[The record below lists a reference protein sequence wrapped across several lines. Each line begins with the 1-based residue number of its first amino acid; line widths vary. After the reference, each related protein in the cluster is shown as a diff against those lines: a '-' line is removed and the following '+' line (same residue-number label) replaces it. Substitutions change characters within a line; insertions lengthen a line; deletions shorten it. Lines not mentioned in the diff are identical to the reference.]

1 VIEHAL
7 FWIAGLAVIAGA
19 LGAAT
24 VRNLFHAGLL
34 LGLCLAGVAAMY
46 LFLEAPY
53 LACVQVIVYIGG
65 VLVLVLFATLFSA
78 DILGTATRTPIGL
91 RLASLLGAGLVV
103 LVSAR
108 LATTALAT
116 APDLATAR
124 KTAVAAP
131 DAIAAPGGSVA
142 DLLLG
147 PWLVP
152 FLLAGVL
159 LTLALVGSV
168 ATVRRYRRPAPAR
181 AT

>member
-1 VIEHAL
+1 MIEHAL
-7 FWIAGLAVIAGA
+7 FWIAGFAVIAGA

-34 LGLCLAGVAAMY
+34 LGLCLAGVAALY

-78 DILGTATRTPIGL
+78 DILGTAARTPLGL
-91 RLASLLGAGLVV
+91 RVASLVGAGLVV
-103 LVSAR
+103 LVSVR
-108 LATTALAT
+108 LSMTALAIG
-116 APDLATAR
+116 PDLATKR
-124 KTAVAAP
+124 TTPTP
-131 DAIAAPGGSVA
+131 DAIAAPGASVA

-181 AT
+181 AG

>member
-1 VIEHAL
+1 MIEQAL
-7 FWIAGLAVIAGA
+7 FWIAGFAVIAGA

-34 LGLCLAGVAAMY
+34 LGLCLAGVAALY

-78 DILGTATRTPIGL
+78 DILGTATRAPLGM
-91 RLASLLGAGLVV
+91 RAAALLGAGLVV
-103 LVSAR
+103 LVGAR
-108 LATTALAT
+108 LSMIALAT
-116 APDLATAR
+116 APDLATER
-124 KTAVAAP
+124 TAPGSAP
-131 DAIAAPGGSVA
+131 DAIAAPGASIA

-181 AT
+181 AA

>member
-1 VIEHAL
+1 MIEHAL

-78 DILGTATRTPIGL
+78 DILGTAARTPLGL

-103 LVSAR
+103 LVSVR
-108 LATTALAT
+108 LSTAALAT
-116 APDLATAR
+116 APDLATR
-124 KTAVAAP
+124 TEAAMP
-131 DAIAAPGGSVA
+131 DAIAAPNASVA

-168 ATVRRYRRPAPAR
+168 ATVRRYRRPAPPRTA
-181 AT
+181 